1 MKHLNIISK
10 SFGLEKKKIKAEE
23 KVENFNWDS
32 MTVINL
38 IGILDDKF
46 SKSLDLKKLKKIV
59 YFKDIDE
66 LIEKTIKK
74 K

>member
-1 MKHLNIISK
+1 
-10 SFGLEKKKIKAEE
+10 
-23 KVENFNWDS
+23 

-46 SKSLDLKKLKKIV
+46 SKSLDLKKLKKVV

>member
-10 SFGLEKKKIKAEE
+10 SFGLGEKKIKAED

>member
-1 MKHLNIISK
+1 
-10 SFGLEKKKIKAEE
+10 
-23 KVENFNWDS
+23 

-38 IGILDDKF
+38 IGILDEKF

>member
-1 MKHLNIISK
+1 MKHIDIISK
-10 SFGLEKKKIKAEE
+10 SFRINKKKFKATD

-38 IGILDDKF
+38 IGILDEKF

>member
-1 MKHLNIISK
+1 MKHIDIISK
-10 SFGLEKKKIKAEE
+10 SFGINKKKFKATD

-38 IGILDDKF
+38 ISNLDEKF
-46 SKSLDLKKLKKIV
+46 SISLDLKKLKKIV
-59 YFKDIDE
+59 YFKDIDN

-74 K
+74 